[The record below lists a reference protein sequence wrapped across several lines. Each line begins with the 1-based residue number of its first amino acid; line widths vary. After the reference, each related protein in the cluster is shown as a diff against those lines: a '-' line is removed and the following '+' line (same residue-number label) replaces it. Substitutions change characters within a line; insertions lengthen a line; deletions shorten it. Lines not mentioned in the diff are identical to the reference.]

1 MTEWATTVQVC
12 VEICTLLRIYGV
24 KDKNVWEAY
33 RQLPGQTQLL
43 YIHHIALQAPGKAAY
58 SHNAFS

>member
-1 MTEWATTVQVC
+1 MTEWATTVQLC

-24 KDKNVWEAY
+24 KEKKMCEKHTDCCQARHN
-33 RQLPGQTQLL
+33 

-58 SHNAFS
+58 SYNAFS